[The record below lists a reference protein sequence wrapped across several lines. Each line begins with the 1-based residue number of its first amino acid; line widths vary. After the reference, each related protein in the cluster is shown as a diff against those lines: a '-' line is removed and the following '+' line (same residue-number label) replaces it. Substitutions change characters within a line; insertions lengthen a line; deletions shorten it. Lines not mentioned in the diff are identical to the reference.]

1 MNIYIYTLCI
11 YVILTWVYL
20 FCMCGAQD
28 CKMSLDVT
36 VAFCV
41 SHGLSYKL
49 VPDSNHT
56 QVIVLVP
63 HSAAPQARPE
73 SPRLSS
79 TPLTR
84 FWVVLGAANP
94 EHIGIWGAASR
105 SDWHALRAGIKPA
118 RGTRAFDGRESAVM
132 HWRANGGEDD
142 PEHPAIGKFFVW
154 PRDGPEQ

>member
-1 MNIYIYTLCI
+1 MGKSSGAGDVPKKKGGTLKKLPQGKTAKTQPKCI
-11 YVILTWVYL
+11 
-20 FCMCGAQD
+20 
-28 CKMSLDVT
+28 

-41 SHGLSYKL
+41 SHGLSYTL
-49 VPDSNHT
+49 VPGSNHT

-63 HSAAPQARPE
+63 HSAAPQARSE

-94 EHIGIWGAASR
+94 EHIGVWGAASR
-105 SDWHALRAGIKPA
+105 SDWHALRAGIKPS
-118 RGTRAFDGRESAVM
+118 RGTRAFGGRESAVM

-142 PEHPAIGKFFVW
+142 PEHPAVGKFFVW